1 MIQNNYLGK
10 NSNYLCTVCAKHAEN
25 LMPSPQQKCKTSAEV
40 EHEEENTKNY
50 VSGNNETLDTQCSSQ
65 DIPKSNGEQLVDRLI
80 DYLANS
86 CCSGVPYE
94 KWVTLISL
102 IVNKIVNR
110 KIYND
115 SNSVALLY
123 KVANAL
129 QYLNFS
135 DYLANCDK
143 CVFSRRFI
151 RYCF

>member
-1 MIQNNYLGK
+1 M
-10 NSNYLCTVCAKHAEN
+10 
-25 LMPSPQQKCKTSAEV
+25 
-40 EHEEENTKNY
+40 KNY
-50 VSGNNETLDTQCSSQ
+50 VSSNNENFDVQCSSQ

-86 CCSGVPYE
+86 DCSGVPYE

-102 IVNKIVNR
+102 IANKIGNR

-115 SNSVALLY
+115 SNSVTLLY
-123 KVANAL
+123 KDANAL

-135 DYLANCDK
+135 DYLANRDK
-143 CVFSRRFI
+143 YVFSRRFI